1 MVEAMLTTS
10 NDLRFGVGKAPDGKR
25 HLVLNLGGE
34 FRTNAEIGAYMKEYG
49 EKLIVYGAH
58 LAELPDDGR

>member
-1 MVEAMLTTS
+1 MLTMS
-10 NDLRFGVGKAPDGKR
+10 NDLRFGLGEAPDGMR

-49 EKLIVYGAH
+49 EKLIVYGAR
-58 LAELPDDGR
+58 LAELPDDEDEE